1 MNGARRAMAREAL
14 LRPESGFSAS
24 FAAEPLVRPW
34 LGLMTRSAWVANCVE
49 IKPWSEA
56 EEARALR

>member
-1 MNGARRAMAREAL
+1 MAREAL